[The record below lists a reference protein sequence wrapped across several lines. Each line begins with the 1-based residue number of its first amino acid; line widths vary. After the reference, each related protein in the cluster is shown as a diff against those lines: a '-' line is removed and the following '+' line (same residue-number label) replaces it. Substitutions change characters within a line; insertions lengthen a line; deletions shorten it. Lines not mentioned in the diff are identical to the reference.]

1 MLSMTN
7 CHLTSVYENR
17 KLGKLKSSA
26 VRFDIKCMNEVIK
39 PSVGCSR
46 REESENL
53 PTSSFRGSVAT
64 LFLTEQDLSVAQ
76 IYVLLR
82 VLLCVDWI
90 AIGFSKYLQ
99 YANTI
104 SGNM

>member
-26 VRFDIKCMNEVIK
+26 VHFDIKCMNEVIK

-64 LFLTEQDLSVAQ
+64 VTDLE
-76 IYVLLR
+76 
-82 VLLCVDWI
+82 
-90 AIGFSKYLQ
+90 FK
-99 YANTI
+99 
-104 SGNM
+104 